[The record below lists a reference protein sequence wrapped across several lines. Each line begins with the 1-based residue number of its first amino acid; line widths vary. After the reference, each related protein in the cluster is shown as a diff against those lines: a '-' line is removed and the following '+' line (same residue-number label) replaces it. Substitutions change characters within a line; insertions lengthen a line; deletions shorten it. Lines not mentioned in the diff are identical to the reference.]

1 MKLFSTGR
9 NEKNRL
15 ERFVRDRADEMSL
28 VRDRV
33 DGEAFLQFCIK
44 AAKAPQGRDT
54 RRQSLVRTM
63 RRMQERGDLPFVV
76 DGGEFV
82 LPVEPVKRK
91 AVGPLKRFGRSEL
104 ALLRAVDEMSVLA
117 DSVSVEDL
125 VAYVIAPL
133 EVAEG
138 RDTRRQTALRAVQ
151 SLARSGDLHVASGRV
166 VLETPCQ

>member
-1 MKLFSTGR
+1 MKLFYTGR

-33 DGEAFLQFCIK
+33 DSEAFLQFCIK
-44 AAKAPQGRDT
+44 AAKVPQGRDT

-82 LPVEPVKRK
+82 LPAKREPV
-91 AVGPLKRFGRSEL
+91 APLKRFGRSEL

-125 VAYVIAPL
+125 VKHAIAPL

-151 SLARSGDLHVASGRV
+151 SLVRSGDLHVASGRV
-166 VLETPCQ
+166 LLETPCQ

>member
-1 MKLFSTGR
+1 MKLFYTGR

-33 DGEAFLQFCIK
+33 DSEAFLQFCIK
-44 AAKAPQGRDT
+44 AAKVPQGRDT

-82 LPVEPVKRK
+82 LPAKREPV
-91 AVGPLKRFGRSEL
+91 APLKRFGRSEL

-117 DSVSVEDL
+117 DSVRVEDL
-125 VAYVIAPL
+125 VKHAIAPL

-151 SLARSGDLHVASGRV
+151 SLVRSGDLHVASGRV
-166 VLETPCQ
+166 LLETPCQ

>member
-15 ERFVRDRADEMSL
+15 ERFVRERADEMCL

-33 DGEAFLQFCIK
+33 DSEAFLQFCIN
-44 AAKAPQGRDT
+44 AAQRPLGRDT
-54 RRQSLVRTM
+54 RRQSFVRTM

-82 LPVEPVKRK
+82 LPGEPVERK

-125 VAYVIAPL
+125 VAYAIALL

-151 SLARSGDLHVASGRV
+151 SLARSGDLRVASGRV
-166 VLETPCQ
+166 VL

>member
-9 NEKNRL
+9 SEKNRL

-33 DGEAFLQFCIK
+33 GSEAFLQFCIK
-44 AAKAPQGRDT
+44 VAKVPQGRDT

-82 LPVEPVKRK
+82 LPAKREPV
-91 AVGPLKRFGRSEL
+91 APLKRFGRSEL
-104 ALLRAVDEMSVLA
+104 ALLRAADDLSVLA
-117 DSVSVEDL
+117 DSASVADL
-125 VAYVIAPL
+125 VGHAIGKL
-133 EVAEG
+133 EAGSG
-138 RDTRRQTALRAVQ
+138 RDTRRQKVVRAVQ
-151 SLARSGDLHVASGRV
+151 SLVRSGDLRVASGRV
-166 VLETPCQ
+166 VL

>member
-15 ERFVRDRADEMSL
+15 ERFVRERADEMSL

-33 DGEAFLQFCIK
+33 DSEAFLQFCIK
-44 AAKAPQGRDT
+44 AAKVPQGRDT

-82 LPVEPVKRK
+82 LAEPVKRK

-125 VAYVIAPL
+125 VAYAIAPL

-151 SLARSGDLHVASGRV
+151 SLARSGDLRVASGRV
-166 VLETPCQ
+166 VL

>member
-9 NEKNRL
+9 NGKNRL

-33 DGEAFLQFCIK
+33 DSEAFLQFCIK
-44 AAKAPQGRDT
+44 AAKVPQGRDT

-82 LPVEPVKRK
+82 LAEPVERK
-91 AVGPLKRFGRSEL
+91 SVGPLKRFGRSEL
-104 ALLRAVDEMSVLA
+104 ALMRAVDEMSVLA

-125 VAYVIAPL
+125 VAYAIAQL
-133 EVAEG
+133 AVAEG

-151 SLARSGDLHVASGRV
+151 SLARSGDLRVVSGRV
-166 VLETPCQ
+166 VL

>member
-44 AAKAPQGRDT
+44 AAKVPQGRDT

-82 LPVEPVKRK
+82 LPAKREPV
-91 AVGPLKRFGRSEL
+91 APLKRFGRSEL

-133 EVAEG
+133 AVAEG

-166 VLETPCQ
+166 LLETPCQ